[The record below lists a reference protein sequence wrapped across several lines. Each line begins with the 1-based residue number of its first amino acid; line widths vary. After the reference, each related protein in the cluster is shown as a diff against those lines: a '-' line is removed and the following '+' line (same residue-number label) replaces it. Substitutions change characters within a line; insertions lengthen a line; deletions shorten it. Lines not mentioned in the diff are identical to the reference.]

1 MKHMI
6 IGASGQVGS
15 AIYGSAGAERKS
27 EVLGTWRTK
36 PAHGLRKLDIT
47 DRSRVFRLVR
57 DFSPDVIYHCAA
69 LTNVDRCQQ
78 EVDESFRV
86 NVLGTHNIIDAA
98 NRVGARLVFLSS
110 DYIFDGD
117 DGPYSETDAPNPLSV
132 YGFHKVL
139 GENIVATSCHDYL
152 IVRSTVVFGWEEIG
166 KNFVIRLRQK
176 LSQKQYVKVPSDQI
190 GTPTYNRSLSNV
202 ILELTRNG
210 AHGVYNV
217 AGTSSISRYDFA
229 LQAARIFGL
238 DPRLIVPV
246 TTAKME
252 QPARRPLKAGLSVK
266 KVQSEISTKLLTSEE
281 GLQRMLKDEL

>member
-6 IGASGQVGS
+6 IGASGQIGS

-27 EVLGTWRTK
+27 EVVGTWKTK

-57 DFSPDVIYHCAA
+57 DFSPDVIYLCAA
-69 LTNVDRCQQ
+69 MTNIDRCEQ
-78 EVDESFRV
+78 EFDESYKV
-86 NVLGTHNIIDAA
+86 NVLGTHNLIDAA
-98 NRVGARLVFLSS
+98 NRLGAKLVYISS

-117 DGPYSETDAPNPLSV
+117 DGPYTELDAPNPLSV
-132 YGFHKVL
+132 YGLHKL
-139 GENIVATSCHDYL
+139 IGEQMVATTCENYL
-152 IVRSTVVFGWEEIG
+152 IVRSTLVFGWEEIG
-166 KNFVIRLRQK
+166 KNFIIRLRQR

-190 GTPTYNRSLSNV
+190 ATPTYNRNLSNA
-202 ILELTRNG
+202 ILELTKNN
-210 AHGVYNV
+210 AHGVYNL
-217 AGTSSISRYDFA
+217 AGTSLISRYDFA

-246 TTAKME
+246 TTAKLE
-252 QPARRPLKAGLSVK
+252 QPARRPLKAGLNVK
-266 KVQSEISTKLLTSEE
+266 KSQSEMSTKLLTSEE